1 MNVKIYLI
9 NRVEVI
15 ECPLPLSYNFIQKAL
30 DPIIE
35 YLYLG
40 LVKLNYHNERAI
52 GVILLE
58 YQMSVIRR

>member
-40 LVKLNYHNERAI
+40 LVKLYNERAI